1 MYLIFLF
8 KKFKYVFS
16 IENEKKFKIMLL
28 ERSLTV
34 TLYRKGQNDQLD
46 MNLNGK
52 INKNKILKDEN
63 K

>member
-1 MYLIFLF
+1 
-8 KKFKYVFS
+8 
-16 IENEKKFKIMLL
+16 MLL